1 MASPSRGP
9 GSCGSP
15 LSISESEPTMGGMCD
30 DAYEAW
36 VAFDAAQALGSRG
49 TTPLWNR
56 HSG

>member
-1 MASPSRGP
+1 
-9 GSCGSP
+9 
-15 LSISESEPTMGGMCD
+15 MGGMCD